1 MPNLPCSQSPR
12 LTNRV
17 APLLL
22 AVLATGLFLASAAK
36 AHGPTIEITHS
47 EMKPAL
53 LNLFVGTTV
62 HFNNKEWM
70 PGGHTVVDA
79 SGKIESPPL
88 EKVGE
93 GWHYTFDEV
102 GTFEIFVK
110 QHPMAKAR
118 INVVPKKD

>member
-1 MPNLPCSQSPR
+1 MA
-12 LTNRV
+12 V
-17 APLLL
+17 ALI
-22 AVLATGLFLASAAK
+22 ALATGILFASAAK
-36 AHGPTIEITHS
+36 AHGPTIEITHA

-53 LNLFVGTTV
+53 LNLFVGMTV

-70 PGGHTVVDA
+70 PGGHTVVDTT
-79 SGKIESPPL
+79 GKVESPPL
-88 EKVGE
+88 EKVDE

-102 GTFEIFVK
+102 GTFELFVK